1 MAIYKIKL
9 NGVEH
14 DIAAVASTTVY
25 TNATSGLTA
34 TTVQGA
40 IDELAA
46 TVSEHTQSIQ
56 EINDTLTFDVEPVE
70 DSKHLITSGAIWKAL
85 QGGEVDAAFGEL
97 DVLGDAEIQGGLNVV
112 SGLNV
117 GGVLA
122 AEKSFT
128 LNGAVFTFADG
139 VVTITCDGKSAKI
152 TLA

>member
-117 GGVLA
+117 
-122 AEKSFT
+122 KSFT

>member
-56 EINDTLTFDVEPVE
+56 EINDTLTFDVKPVE

-97 DVLGDAEIQGGLNVV
+97 DVLGNAEIQGGLNVV

-117 GGVLA
+117 
-122 AEKSFT
+122 KSFT